1 MQKLKTLILTVSH
14 GAAHWRVA
22 DALRSALLQVSP
34 TLHVEVVDA
43 IALCAPWFRGYY
55 NSYEI
60 LLKYCPPVWSWIE
73 SIQHQARSTGPKWI
87 YRWGGEPLFR
97 YIRRFDADVVIV
109 TEVGACELAAMVKR
123 EMKAPFQLVAVP
135 AGAEPPDQAW
145 VQSEVDL
152 YVVMPGDLA
161 AQLQACGA
169 PAEKI
174 VPCGTPV
181 DPAFASLP
189 DRVTARA
196 GLGMKDDVPLLLVLF
211 GGTGFG
217 RPDRII
223 RELDKLKQP
232 FQAVF
237 ITGKNTLLEEKV
249 RKLCGRRAH
258 TRVLGWVDNMH
269 EWMAAATLAV
279 TKPGGL
285 TIVEA
290 TNCGLPLVAFDP
302 LPGAERR
309 ACELIEKWQV
319 GYWVRDPNQ
328 LATTL
333 ARLLSIDEELREVRE
348 RALALARPNAARQA
362 AEIILQLTDH
372 HEPSAPGTPKTDL
385 TACFDGSPPRI
396 PVR

>member
-14 GAAHWRVA
+14 GAAHWRVS
-22 DALRSALLQVSP
+22 DALRSAVLQVSP
-34 TLHVEVVDA
+34 TSHVEVVDA
-43 IALCAPWFRGYY
+43 VALCAPWFRGYY

-60 LLKYCPPVWSWIE
+60 LLKYCPPLWSWIE
-73 SIQHQARSTGPKWI
+73 SIQHQARSTGPEWI
-87 YRWGGEPLFR
+87 YRRGGEPLFR
-97 YIRRFDADVVIV
+97 YIRRFDANVVIV

-123 EMKAPFQLVAVP
+123 ETKAPFQLVAVP
-135 AGAEPPDQAW
+135 AGVELADRAW
-145 VQSEVDL
+145 VRPEVDL

-169 PAEKI
+169 PAKKI
-174 VPCGTPV
+174 APCGIPV

-189 DRVTARA
+189 DRVTARVR
-196 GLGMKDDVPLLLVLF
+196 LGVENHVPLLLVLF

-217 RPDRII
+217 RPARII
-223 RELDKLKQP
+223 GELDKLKQP

-237 ITGKNTLLEEKV
+237 ITGKNAALEEEI
-249 RKLCGRRAH
+249 RQRCARRPCY
-258 TRVLGWVDNMH
+258 RVLGWVDNMH

-290 TNCGLPLVAFDP
+290 INCGLPLVAFDP

-319 GYWVRDPNQ
+319 GCWVRGPNQ
-328 LATTL
+328 LATTI
-333 ARLLSIDEELREVRE
+333 ARLLSVDEELRKLRE
-348 RALALARPNAARQA
+348 HALALARPNAARQA
-362 AEIILQLTDH
+362 AEIILQMAGSLPLPPHRT
-372 HEPSAPGTPKTDL
+372 ETAWPVVEIPS
-385 TACFDGSPPRI
+385 
-396 PVR
+396 